1 MSMRL
6 WSRAGMIQMSE
17 SNTTTM
23 DERIEQMKEQRVDLA
38 ELTAALRESRRE
50 REERLNELFAELEND
65 ESELESHEL

>member
-1 MSMRL
+1 
-6 WSRAGMIQMSE
+6 MIQMSE